1 MYKNCHI
8 AFTIFCTLI
17 ALTGCRKEGDVHGGI
32 IAFIPDIS
40 AEVKSKPIDEE
51 TLSEFNVKAVRR
63 DKQVEYFTGIAKKV
77 ENTSIFQLT
86 DTRYWIPDVPMDF
99 YLWTESAHANYTS
112 IGNRQMTFQFD
123 ATGETAPLETM
134 AAILTDMKE
143 EQTNNGVID
152 IQFKHNMSL
161 IEFELAPRSEDKEN
175 GKVINGDDIV
185 IKSLSLGKLATKGTC
200 TISAISES
208 SASWTPDGDSRVEW
222 LKQDYTSGGS
232 NEGLRIGK
240 DIFAGNK
247 ILAEGKAESFII
259 IPGQTLEK
267 IEIQFIEGAP
277 LVEGAPLGYSKEMA
291 ISPAINLEPG
301 KRYVFKLAIHSNYAM
316 VTGTKITD
324 WISSGT
330 TDLIIQ

>member
-8 AFTIFCTLI
+8 AFFVFCTCAMITL
-17 ALTGCRKEGDVHGGI
+17 AGCRKEGGVQGSEI
-32 IAFIPDIS
+32 VFIPDIS

-51 TLSEFNVKAVRR
+51 TLSEFNVKAVRI
-63 DKQVEYFTGIAKKV
+63 DKQVEYFTGVAKKV
-77 ENTSIFQLT
+77 ESTSIFQLT

-112 IGNRQMTFQFD
+112 KGDSKMIFTFD
-123 ATGETAPLETM
+123 SGGKVAPMETL
-134 AAILTDMKE
+134 AAILTNKTE
-143 EQTNNGVID
+143 EQTTNGVID
-152 IQFKHNMSL
+152 IEFKHNMSL

-185 IKSLSLGKLATKGTC
+185 IKSLSLGNMATKGTC
-200 TISAISES
+200 TISGTSVT
-208 SASWTPDGDSRVEW
+208 WTPDESSRIGW
-222 LKQDYTSGGS
+222 LKQDYTAGGTY
-232 NEGLRIGK
+232 EGLRIGK
-240 DIFAGNK
+240 DIIAGEK
-247 ILAEGKAESFII
+247 ILKDGKAESFIA

-267 IEIQFIEGAP
+267 IEIQFIEG
-277 LVEGAPLGYSKEMA
+277 VGYSKEMA
-291 ISPAINLEPG
+291 INPAINLEPG

>member
-8 AFTIFCTLI
+8 AFFVFCTCTMI
-17 ALTGCRKEGDVHGGI
+17 TLTGCRKEGGVQSSEI
-32 IAFIPDIS
+32 VFIPDIS

-99 YLWTESAHANYTS
+99 YLWTKSAHANYTS
-112 IGNRQMTFQFD
+112 IGDGKMEFEFD
-123 ATGETAPLETM
+123 AAGKVAPLETL
-134 AAILTDMKE
+134 AAILTNRTE
-143 EQTNNGVID
+143 EQTNNGAID
-152 IQFKHNMSL
+152 IEFKHNMSL
-161 IEFELAPRSEDKEN
+161 VEFELAPRSEDKEN

-185 IKSLSLGKLATKGTC
+185 INSLSLGNLATKGTC
-200 TISAISES
+200 TISES
-208 SASWTPDGDSRVEW
+208 SASWTPDLDSRVEW
-222 LKQDYTSGGS
+222 LKQDFTSGGS

-240 DIFAGNK
+240 DILAGNK

-277 LVEGAPLGYSKEMA
+277 LGYSKEIS
-291 ISPAINLEPG
+291 ISPGIQLEPG
-301 KRYVFKLAIHSNYAM
+301 TRYVLMLAINSKYTM